1 MSIVD
6 DSCFENFLPKI
17 LLTMMTVLWY
27 NSDMSK
33 IEELQKQTLR
43 LLMDLGARGK
53 PLSAR
58 AAGEKLGIGY
68 NQISDMVKGK
78 SPGEKTLIKFA
89 SAVGESP
96 SDWLRY
102 AGKHDFARTLGGDT
116 EDEEIDPDQQLA
128 LQIARELSDI
138 SGERREL
145 LHKQIIALIRATKCD

>member
-1 MSIVD
+1 
-6 DSCFENFLPKI
+6 
-17 LLTMMTVLWY
+17 MMTVLWY
-27 NSDMSK
+27 NSDMAK
-33 IEELQKQTLR
+33 IEELQKQTQR
-43 LLMDLGARGK
+43 LLADLGAAGK

-68 NQISDMVKGK
+68 NQVSDMVKGK

-96 SDWLRY
+96 ADWLRY
-102 AGKHDFARTLGGDT
+102 AGKHDFAKTLGGEAVT
-116 EDEEIDPDQQLA
+116 EESDWEQQVS

-145 LHKQIIALIRATKCD
+145 LHKQIVALIRATKCD

>member
-1 MSIVD
+1 
-6 DSCFENFLPKI
+6 
-17 LLTMMTVLWY
+17 MMTVLWY

-116 EDEEIDPDQQLA
+116 EDEEIDPDQHLA

-138 SGERREL
+138 PGERREL
-145 LHKQIIALIRATKCD
+145 LHRQIIALIRATKCD

>member
-116 EDEEIDPDQQLA
+116 EDEEIDPDQQIA